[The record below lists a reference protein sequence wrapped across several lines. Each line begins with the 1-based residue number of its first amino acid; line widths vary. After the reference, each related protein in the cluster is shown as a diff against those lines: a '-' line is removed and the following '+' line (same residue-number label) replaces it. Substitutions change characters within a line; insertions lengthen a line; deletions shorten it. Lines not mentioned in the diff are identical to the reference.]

1 MALERNAEKEAR
13 LAKAVKLRDLLG
25 SEGWDTYY
33 REVEAL
39 QQQRIDAILTGKKDD
54 FEYEKGRLEGLR
66 EAVKL
71 PRDYVARVFNNP

>member
-1 MALERNAEKEAR
+1 MLERTAEKEAR

-39 QQQRIDAILTGKKDD
+39 QAQRIESILTGKKDD
-54 FEYEKGRLEGLR
+54 FEYEKGRLQGLR
-66 EAVKL
+66 DAVNM
-71 PRDYVARVFNNP
+71 PREHVAREFNRS